1 MAFDLNK
8 RTKTKKPVASGEV
21 RDAEYNLSAL
31 QEERVYR
38 RGVVSIHDVIAP
50 QAMQVDASH
59 IRLGDTYA
67 RTMFVMTYPR
77 YLAVGWFGPIMNIN
91 KTVDVSMFF
100 YPIPAPVILKQL
112 QKKVGEVQ
120 AQLMSDAQSGAPRD
134 PLREAALQDIEKL
147 RDDLTQ
153 GIEHFF
159 QFALYVTY
167 YAKDLKE
174 LDKIT
179 DEIEGM
185 FNSKLVYTKK
195 VFYQAEAGFNSTV
208 PLGIDELMIT
218 FNLSSS
224 PCATSFPFISADL
237 TSNDGVLYGI
247 NKHNQSLIIFDR
259 FSLQNGHMVVFATS
273 GAGKSFAI
281 KLEILRLMMMGSE
294 VIVIDPEMEYKAV
307 SDAVGGTY
315 INISLSSKSKVNPF
329 DLPRPLEGQTDGED
343 LIRSAVTI
351 VKGLLRL
358 ILKTVTPAE
367 DSLLDRALLEAYAK
381 KDITPDSDF
390 TKVDPPIMTDF
401 MDVLEGME
409 GTGDIIIKL
418 KKFTEGTFS
427 GLFNSPTTVQTNN
440 KLVVF
445 SVRDLEDELRPMAV
459 YLLMAYIWNIVR
471 SEKRQRI
478 LVVDEAWWIM
488 QFEDSAKFLF
498 ALVKRGRKYFLG
510 VTTITQDVNDFLRSP
525 YGQAIVNN
533 SALQLLLKQS
543 PAAIDVI
550 QKTFLLTDSE
560 KHLLLEA
567 TPGHGIFFAGS
578 KHAAIYVAASLQ
590 EEQLVTTD
598 PKALLKQR
606 DAKEAKDAE
615 G

>member
-1 MAFDLNK
+1 MAFNLN
-8 RTKTKKPVASGEV
+8 TPTKKEPEKKVSSSAKE
-21 RDAEYNLSAL
+21 ATYNLSAL

-50 QAMQVDASH
+50 QAMQVESSYL
-59 IRLGDTYA
+59 RLGDTYV

-77 YLAVGWFGPIMNIN
+77 YLVVGWFGPIMNIN

-100 YPIPAPVILKQL
+100 YPIPAPIILKQL
-112 QKKVGEVQ
+112 QNKVGEVQ

-167 YAKDLKE
+167 YAKDMKE
-174 LDKIT
+174 LDQIT

-208 PLGIDELMIT
+208 PLGNDELMIT

-224 PCATSFPFISADL
+224 PAATSFPFMSADL
-237 TSNDGVLYGI
+237 TSSDGVLYGI

-329 DLPRPLEGQTDGED
+329 DLPRPMEGQTDGED
-343 LIRSAVTI
+343 LIRSAVTV
-351 VKGLLRL
+351 VKGLMRL
-358 ILKTVTPAE
+358 ILKDVSPAE

-381 KDITPDSDF
+381 KDITPDADF
-390 TKVDPPIMTDF
+390 TKVEAPIMMDF
-401 MDVLEGME
+401 LDVIEGME
-409 GTGDIIIKL
+409 GTKDIIIKL
-418 KKFTEGTFS
+418 KKYTEGTFA
-427 GLFNSPTTVQTNN
+427 GLFNSPTTVQTDN

-459 YLLMAYIWNIVR
+459 YLLMAYIWNVVR
-471 SEKRQRI
+471 SERRQRI
-478 LVVDEAWWIM
+478 LVVDEAWWVM

-543 PAAIDVI
+543 PAAVNII
-550 QKTFLLTDSE
+550 QETFMLTDSE

-567 TPGHGIFFAGS
+567 TPGHGIFFAGK

-598 PKALLKQR
+598 PKALLKQQA
-606 DAKEAKDAE
+606 AKEEEEA
-615 G
+615 